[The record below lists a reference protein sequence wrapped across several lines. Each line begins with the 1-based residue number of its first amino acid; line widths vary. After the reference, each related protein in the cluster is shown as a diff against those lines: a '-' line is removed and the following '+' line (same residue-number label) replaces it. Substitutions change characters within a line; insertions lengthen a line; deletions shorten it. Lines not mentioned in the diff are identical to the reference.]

1 MNGLNSLTF
10 SNGPT
15 IMTFNELKDYLIHRY
30 AIEPDLDDV
39 MYLLIA
45 EDYGIQLNDDGLY
58 EYVV

>member
-1 MNGLNSLTF
+1 
-10 SNGPT
+10 
-15 IMTFNELKDYLIHRY
+15 MTFNELKDYLIHRY